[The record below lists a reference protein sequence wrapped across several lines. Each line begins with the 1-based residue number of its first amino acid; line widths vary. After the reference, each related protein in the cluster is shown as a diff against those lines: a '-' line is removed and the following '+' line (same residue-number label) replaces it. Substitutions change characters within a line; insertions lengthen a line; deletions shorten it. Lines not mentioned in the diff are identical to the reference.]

1 MLLLPALSLEA
12 RAHVQAMSGLLS
24 KSADSTSAHRMPLF
38 ALQTQ
43 AQLGLDLLWLCYHG
57 RGLGEVGLDGCFGL
71 EEPSLGLWDGFRDGL
86 GCGK

>member
-1 MLLLPALSLEA
+1 
-12 RAHVQAMSGLLS
+12 
-24 KSADSTSAHRMPLF
+24 MPLF

-43 AQLGLDLLWLCYHG
+43 AQRGLDLLWLCYHG